1 MALKKIQDEHYRLSI
16 LRALEALGYKSNDS
30 MIQDACELF
39 HNVMSRDQ
47 VRTNLGW
54 LAEQSLVTVEN
65 VGDIMNATL
74 TSRGQDVAQGKSSVD
89 GVKRPS
95 A

>member
-1 MALKKIQDEHYRLSI
+1 MALQNIQNQHYRLSI

-30 MIQDACELF
+30 MIQDACAAF

-47 VRTNLGW
+47 VRSNLRW
-54 LAEQSLVTVEN
+54 LQEQNLVSLEQ
-65 VGDIMNATL
+65 VGDILNATL
-74 TSRGQDVAQGKSSVD
+74 TTQGQDVANGRSFND